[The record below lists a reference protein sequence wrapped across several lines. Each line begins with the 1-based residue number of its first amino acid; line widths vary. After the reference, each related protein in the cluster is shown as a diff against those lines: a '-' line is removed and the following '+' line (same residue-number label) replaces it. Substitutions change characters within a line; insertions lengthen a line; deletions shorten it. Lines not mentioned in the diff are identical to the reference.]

1 MKKKKRKSQKNKS
14 ELQIVPTYLKN
25 DRTQQGTWHRIY
37 QFSAARMSRPNTAT
51 NTELIKAVA
60 KAAFRWAT
68 EETPTLV
75 DGQKNTDPLHSASI
89 DGMGCSLDIHS
100 LIEEKGM
107 WAMKLTDCIHWSLL
121 DSLKNL
127 KQGSIRQV
135 IFNVGIREFQ
145 KEVYFAFTIDVL
157 DEEDPPSALPI
168 FYGVPALIKRLADEE
183 HITFRSNVLM
193 DGSYL
198 TLDTRS
204 AVMKVAKLDADEA
217 NGMLIVLLTPQS
229 REIPQTMIPPLPMN
243 IPYKV
248 KPAPPEMVSRD
259 IHDLLP
265 ESIVVADDPMYDMG
279 ELAKA
284 LRFQAKVY
292 YSGCENYQII
302 QKVFGCSG
310 LNKALLI
317 FHGRCKFCDL
327 TDVTSVEEVIK
338 IFADTGIFEHSM
350 DYAIKHQSIE
360 PVYMA
365 DQVALE
371 ELMNKKNQIDNH
383 MESFGSDIL
392 QTQSANPK
400 QEEKILALEK
410 TVVSLSEQ
418 VSRGKQYQNTLKQE
432 KTALLQQLDD
442 CRQEL
447 VAKEAADRIEISY
460 LRRCID
466 RPSKHSD
473 IGKWVSA
480 HFDGR
485 ILLHDRAL
493 SMLSQRESRDVDIS
507 LLCDAL
513 DFLGT
518 DYWETVF
525 GSLSQE
531 NMLNNCSLKYQR
543 PFSVAPIQDRTIAH
557 TTTQYHIPYA
567 DKPNA
572 KEKMHPLKLHLK
584 VRNDSASLLRI
595 YFFLDKR
602 RQLIV
607 IGSLPHHLKTITS
620 F

>member
-1 MKKKKRKSQKNKS
+1 M
-14 ELQIVPTYLKN
+14 
-25 DRTQQGTWHRIY
+25 
-37 QFSAARMSRPNTAT
+37 
-51 NTELIKAVA
+51 
-60 KAAFRWAT
+60 
-68 EETPTLV
+68 
-75 DGQKNTDPLHSASI
+75 
-89 DGMGCSLDIHS
+89 
-100 LIEEKGM
+100 
-107 WAMKLTDCIHWSLL
+107 
-121 DSLKNL
+121 
-127 KQGSIRQV
+127 
-135 IFNVGIREFQ
+135 
-145 KEVYFAFTIDVL
+145 L

-193 DGSYL
+193 DGSYQ

-248 KPAPPEMVSRD
+248 KPTPPEMVSRD

-302 QKVFGCSG
+302 QKVFGCPG
-310 LNKALLI
+310 LNRALLI

-338 IFADTGIFEHSM
+338 IFEDTGIFEHSM

-371 ELMNKKNQIDNH
+371 ELMNKKTQIDNH
-383 MESFGSDIL
+383 MESFESDIL

-493 SMLSQRESRDVDIS
+493 SMLSQRESRDVDIT

>member
-1 MKKKKRKSQKNKS
+1 MKKKKRKSQKKKP

-25 DRTQQGTWHRIY
+25 DRKQPGTWQRIY

-51 NTELIKAVA
+51 NTDLIKAVA
-60 KAAFRWAT
+60 KAVFRWAT
-68 EETPTLV
+68 DEVPALADAKT
-75 DGQKNTDPLHSASI
+75 DTDPLYSVSM
-89 DGMGCSLDIHS
+89 DRRGCSLDIHS

-107 WAMKLTDCIHWSLL
+107 WAMKLTDCTHWSLL
-121 DSLKNL
+121 NSLNDL
-127 KQGSIRQV
+127 KWEGIRQV

-157 DEEDPPSALPI
+157 NEEYPPSALPI
-168 FYGVPALIKRLADEE
+168 FCGVPDLIKRLADEE

-193 DGSYL
+193 DGSYQ
-198 TLDTRS
+198 TFDSHSTI
-204 AVMKVAKLDADEA
+204 MKVAKLDTDEK
-217 NGMLIVLLTPQS
+217 NSMLIVLLTPQS
-229 REIPQTMIPPLPMN
+229 REIPQPMLPPIPVD
-243 IPYKV
+243 IPCKV
-248 KPAPPEMVSRD
+248 NPAPPEMVPRD
-259 IHDLLP
+259 IHDILP

-292 YSGCENYQII
+292 YSGYENYPIV

-310 LNKALLI
+310 LNRAILI

-327 TDVTSVEEVIK
+327 TNVTSVEEVVD
-338 IFADTGIFEHSM
+338 IFEKTGIFENSM
-350 DYAIKHQSIE
+350 AYAIKHQSIE

-365 DQVALE
+365 EQVHIE
-371 ELMNKKNQIDNH
+371 ELMIKKNQIDSYI
-383 MESFGSDIL
+383 ESFGSDIL
-392 QTQSANPK
+392 QTQSPDPK
-400 QEEKILALEK
+400 QEEKILALEE
-410 TVVSLSEQ
+410 TVVSLTEQ

-432 KTALLQQLDD
+432 KADLLQQLDN

-447 VAKEAADRIEISY
+447 VAKETADKMEIAY

-466 RPSKHSD
+466 RPAKHSD
-473 IGKWVSA
+473 IGKWVSD
-480 HFDGR
+480 HFNGR

-493 SMLSQRESRDVDIS
+493 SMLSQREARDVDITM
-507 LLCDAL
+507 LCDAL

-525 GSLSQE
+525 GSMSQE
-531 NMLNNCSLKYQR
+531 TMLNNCSLKYQR

-557 TTTQYHIPYA
+557 TSTQYHIPYA

-584 VRNDSASLLRI
+584 VRNDPASLLRI

>member
-1 MKKKKRKSQKNKS
+1 
-14 ELQIVPTYLKN
+14 
-25 DRTQQGTWHRIY
+25 
-37 QFSAARMSRPNTAT
+37 
-51 NTELIKAVA
+51 
-60 KAAFRWAT
+60 
-68 EETPTLV
+68 
-75 DGQKNTDPLHSASI
+75 
-89 DGMGCSLDIHS
+89 
-100 LIEEKGM
+100 
-107 WAMKLTDCIHWSLL
+107 
-121 DSLKNL
+121 
-127 KQGSIRQV
+127 
-135 IFNVGIREFQ
+135 
-145 KEVYFAFTIDVL
+145 
-157 DEEDPPSALPI
+157 
-168 FYGVPALIKRLADEE
+168 
-183 HITFRSNVLM
+183 
-193 DGSYL
+193 
-198 TLDTRS
+198 
-204 AVMKVAKLDADEA
+204 
-217 NGMLIVLLTPQS
+217 
-229 REIPQTMIPPLPMN
+229 
-243 IPYKV
+243 
-248 KPAPPEMVSRD
+248 
-259 IHDLLP
+259 
-265 ESIVVADDPMYDMG
+265 
-279 ELAKA
+279 
-284 LRFQAKVY
+284 
-292 YSGCENYQII
+292 
-302 QKVFGCSG
+302 
-310 LNKALLI
+310 
-317 FHGRCKFCDL
+317 
-327 TDVTSVEEVIK
+327 
-338 IFADTGIFEHSM
+338 
-350 DYAIKHQSIE
+350 
-360 PVYMA
+360 MA

-371 ELMNKKNQIDNH
+371 ELMNKKNQIDNY

-607 IGSLPHHLKTITS
+607 IRSLPHHLKTITS